1 MNRFRTTRWSVVLA
15 AGDGDER
22 TARAALEELC
32 RIYWWP
38 IYAFVRRNGHDA
50 EAAADLTQSYFLSL
64 LERRDLERMDPERGR
79 FRSFLLVALRN
90 FLAKQRERAHTLKR
104 GRGQAPLSLD
114 VDLEDAEA
122 RYVREPAGG
131 ATPEEEFERRWAL
144 TLLDRVLRTLRA
156 EAEAAGAGERFEL
169 LAPHLTGHGK
179 GVAYRQ
185 IGARLG
191 ISESAVKVAVHRLRR
206 RFGELLRAEVAETV
220 ADERGIEGEI
230 RALLAAVAGGGGG

>member
-1 MNRFRTTRWSVVLA
+1 MLA
-15 AGDGDER
+15 AGDGDAR
-22 TARAALEELC
+22 TAREALEELC
-32 RIYWWP
+32 QIYWWP
-38 IYAFVRRNGHDA
+38 IYAYVRRNGHDA

-90 FLAKQRERAHTLKR
+90 FLTKQRERAHTLKR
-104 GRGQAPLSLD
+104 GSGRTPLSLD
-114 VDLEDAEA
+114 VDLDDAEA

-131 ATPEEEFERRWAL
+131 STPEEEFERRWAL
-144 TLLDRVLRTLRA
+144 TLLDRVLRRLRA

-169 LAPHLTGHGK
+169 LAPHLTGHEEGL
-179 GVAYRQ
+179 AYRE

-191 ISESAVKVAVHRLRR
+191 LSESAVKVAVHRLRK

-220 ADERGIEGEI
+220 AGDEEVDAEI
-230 RALLAAVAGGGGG
+230 RSLLAAVSARGEP